1 MTEKTIV
8 NCRRKSGLCSGP
20 EENEEVEVVDPEI
33 LERLNLDQEAWE
45 KWVAIDDSLE
55 TGPSG
60 SVEEIVEEVKHQ
72 FREEKDDSE
81 EEDDEE
87 IDEPHF
93 SNSEALA
100 AIEGLNKFFIRKAVT
115 LAKWPLHMVPN
126 QQWKTFSG
134 NKSLRNTE

>member
-100 AIEGLNKFFIRKAVT
+100 AIEGLKKFFLRKEESSAN
-115 LAKWPLHMVPN
+115 LMA
-126 QQWKTFSG
+126 F
-134 NKSLRNTE
+134 